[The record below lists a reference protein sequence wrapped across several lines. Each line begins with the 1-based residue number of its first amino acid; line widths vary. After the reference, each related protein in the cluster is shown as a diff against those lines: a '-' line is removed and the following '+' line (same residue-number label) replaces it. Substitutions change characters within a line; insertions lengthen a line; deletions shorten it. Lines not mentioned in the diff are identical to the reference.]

1 MDYRDYYKDLGLER
15 NASAD
20 DIKKAFRSLAR
31 KYHPD
36 ANPND
41 PSAEE
46 NFKRISQA
54 NEVLSDAEKKSK
66 YDALSNQYQQFKS
79 QGGRSGN
86 TSFDAFSQGGGQQ
99 FEGDLS
105 DIFGDGASMSDFFD
119 AMFGGGGSSGGR
131 RTKQRQPKPQ
141 QRIYSVTLTL
151 QEAFTGVSKRLA
163 LGNEKIDIAFK
174 PGIADTQQLKIPQ
187 GILEVRIAADHRY
200 TRDGNDLSCVE
211 VVPIATLV
219 LGKKHPVPT
228 LSGTAMLTI
237 PAGTQP
243 DARFR
248 LRGLGMPVYGSSDKR
263 GDLYVA
269 VKAHIPTSLTDEER
283 SLYEQLDKP

>member
-1 MDYRDYYKDLGLER
+1 MEYRDYYKDLGLER

-41 PSAEE
+41 PTAEE

-54 NEVLSDAEKKSK
+54 NEVLSDPEKKAK

-79 QGGRSGN
+79 QGGRGGN

-105 DIFGDGASMSDFFD
+105 DIFGEGATMSDFFE
-119 AMFGGGGSSGGR
+119 AMFGGGGGGR
-131 RTKQRQPKPQ
+131 TRQRQPKPQ
-141 QRIYSVTLTL
+141 QRIYSVTLSL
-151 QEAFTGVSKRLA
+151 AEAFTGVSKRLA
-163 LGNEKIDIAFK
+163 LGNEKIDITFK
-174 PGIADTQQLKIPQ
+174 PGIADKQQLKIPQ
-187 GILEVRIAADHRY
+187 GILEVRIATDHRY
-200 TRDGNDLSCVE
+200 VRDGNDLACTE
-211 VVPIATLV
+211 VLPITTLV
-219 LGKKHPVPT
+219 LGKKHPVQT

-263 GDLYVA
+263 GDFYVT

-283 SLYEQLDKP
+283 KLYEQLDKP